1 MMPPPPSDALIALIR
16 SALRLELD
24 GREFYLR
31 AAEATEHPSGQQMF
45 LRLADQEQN
54 HFAELGALF
63 ADLVGAAE
71 WEQIA
76 AEEAANTQPSPV
88 IAQLEAAV
96 AARGRGEVA
105 DDTQALRI
113 AMELE
118 RRAVTFFDGL
128 REHAADARQR
138 QVLQELAEEERYHYD
153 FLQAQLDSVLNV
165 GLWLDTPEF
174 RQDGKF

>member
-1 MMPPPPSDALIALIR
+1 MTNPPPSDALIGLVR

-24 GREFYLR
+24 GGEFYRR
-31 AAEATEHPSGQQMF
+31 AAEATAHPSGQRMF
-45 LRLADQEQN
+45 LRLAEQEQN
-54 HFAELGALF
+54 HFTELGVLFAEL
-63 ADLVGAAE
+63 VGETE

-76 AEEAANTQPSPV
+76 AEAASSTEPSPV

-118 RRAVTFFDGL
+118 RRAVSFFDGL
-128 REHAADARQR
+128 KEHAADSRQR

-165 GLWLDTPEF
+165 GIWLDAPEF
-174 RQDGKF
+174 RLDGKF